1 MTAPATIAAAPD
13 VRAPARLP
21 THRTTRAHFTDRSG
35 MDRAYRARYVFAP
48 YYSLL
53 NELRQ
58 GFVTAAQDGTAVV
71 IHEGR
76 PEAAAAVIHGWV
88 ACWKRIEA
96 RRTIGADLEAMTAI
110 AHHLEAGHPIPG
122 PMVEKARKSLDTC
135 LRAYKRLPL
144 TLIRDAA
151 QMEEVAIGFELL
163 GVKGGEV

>member
-13 VRAPARLP
+13 YRAPARLP
-21 THRTTRAHFTDRSG
+21 TRRTTRAHFTDRAG
-35 MDRAYRARYVFAP
+35 MDRAYRARYIFAP

-58 GFVTAAQDGTAVV
+58 GFVTAAEDGTAVV
-71 IHEGR
+71 IHDGR

-151 QMEEVAIGFELL
+151 QLEEVAIGFELL

>member
-1 MTAPATIAAAPD
+1 MTAHNVVTTTARRQGRTALAALNSP
-13 VRAPARLP
+13 
-21 THRTTRAHFTDRSG
+21 G
-35 MDRAYRARYVFAP
+35 MDRAYRARWIFAP
-48 YYSLL
+48 YYALL
-53 NELRQ
+53 NELRD
-58 GFVTAAQDGTAVV
+58 GSVTATQDGTAVV
-71 IHEGR
+71 LHDGR
-76 PEAAAAVIHGWV
+76 IEAAAPVIHGWV

-96 RRTIGADLEAMTAI
+96 RRKIGADLEALSAI
-110 AHHLEAGHPIPG
+110 AHHLDAGHPIPG

>member
-1 MTAPATIAAAPD
+1 MT
-13 VRAPARLP
+13 
-21 THRTTRAHFTDRSG
+21 HFTTRTG

-58 GFVTAAQDGTAVV
+58 GFVTAAEDGTAV
-71 IHEGR
+71 
-76 PEAAAAVIHGWV
+76 VIHGWV

-96 RRTIGADLEAMTAI
+96 RRKIGADLEALSAI
-110 AHHLEAGHPIPG
+110 AHHLDAGHPIPG
-122 PMVEKARKSLDTC
+122 PMVEKARKFLDTC

-163 GVKGGEV
+163 GVK